1 MVRRNSAQKEL
12 ACIWE
17 SKWVGVI
24 AACEQAFGRAG
35 NYFFPK
41 QRACS
46 QARVIAI
53 EIEKTQIHF
62 LCDAFVAVAVVVS

>member
-1 MVRRNSAQKEL
+1 MNRPLGERGT
-12 ACIWE
+12 I
-17 SKWVGVI
+17 
-24 AACEQAFGRAG
+24 
-35 NYFFPK
+35 FFPK

-62 LCDAFVAVAVVVS
+62 LYDAFVAVAVVVS